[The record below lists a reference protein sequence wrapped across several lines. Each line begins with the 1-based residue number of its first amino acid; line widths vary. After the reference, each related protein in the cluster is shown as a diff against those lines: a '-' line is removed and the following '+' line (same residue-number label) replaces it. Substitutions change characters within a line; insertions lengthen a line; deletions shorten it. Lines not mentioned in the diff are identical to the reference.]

1 LYVIFDLLLLLL
13 REFKGQFSTGQHK
26 SNPKARFCPY
36 IAKHG
41 CQDSEESMPRT
52 QTTAENNVKSP
63 RRTQERAEA
72 TRSRLIAAGK
82 QLFPERGFDAVSLKD
97 LETLAGVKRN
107 VLAYHFEDKETLWK
121 AATDAIF
128 GEMRMEFEQRLSIM
142 REVSGRD
149 ALAFIVRFYV
159 YFHAGHP
166 ELSRLMSQE
175 ATRQSW
181 RLEYLIEKHIR
192 PSTIE
197 MEKLVHETEGLSRD
211 AFVHWYYIMIS
222 STSTIFSF
230 AAECH
235 DLFGVDPCQEPM
247 VERHAEMLVSM
258 LLNKGA

>member
-1 LYVIFDLLLLLL
+1 MPKTQAIPEPSVKRL
-13 REFKGQFSTGQHK
+13 RK
-26 SNPKARFCPY
+26 
-36 IAKHG
+36 
-41 CQDSEESMPRT
+41 
-52 QTTAENNVKSP
+52 
-63 RRTQERAEA
+63 TQERAEA
-72 TRSRLIAAGK
+72 TRARLIAAGK
-82 QLFPERGFDAVSLKD
+82 QLFPERGFDAVSVKD

-107 VLAYHFEDKETLWK
+107 VLSYHFEDKDTLWK

-128 GEMRMEFEQRLSIM
+128 GEMRLEFEQRLAIM
-142 REVSGRD
+142 REVSGKD

-159 YFHAGHP
+159 YFHARHP

-192 PSTIE
+192 PSTIQ
-197 MEKLVHETEGLSRD
+197 MEKLVYETEGLSRD

-230 AAECH
+230 AAECR
-235 DLFGVDPCQEPM
+235 DLFGVDPCDEQM

-258 LLNKGA
+258 LLDRTT